1 MEFSDFLLMH
11 YEWYNVKTKHYKH
24 NRGAGLYAVLNWV
37 LRSLSLLEL
46 KGDKVESIEIYL
58 AEYARELEVFNSL
71 FEIKSF
77 ETNLS
82 ELSESEKIEFLNNTI
97 SSNVGLSEN
106 PMNLNLD
113 IFNKII
119 SKYFNPKKE
128 VVEWY
133 NKFIEELGCDVKDI
147 ILVWARRTDKVSESR
162 IPTVSDYISK
172 LSKIDKTNKV
182 ILIQT
187 DDEEVVHEFSDKR
200 LGFKTL
206 SQIPFPNNKTKP
218 FHVNLW
224 SISDEE
230 FKDMYGITKIDHLRQ
245 MVALA
250 LISKNC
256 YKTILYPGNP
266 TTFMPLFKGSFDDFI
281 LYKDE
286 INLFKKQ

>member
-1 MEFSDFLLMH
+1 MDFSDFLLMY
-11 YEWYNVKTKHYKH
+11 YEWYTVETKHYKQT
-24 NRGAGLYAVLNWV
+24 RGAGLYAVLNWA
-37 LRSLSLLEL
+37 LRSLSLLEM
-46 KGDKVESIEIYL
+46 KGNEVESIELYL
-58 AEYARELEVFNSL
+58 TEYARELEVFNSL
-71 FEIKSF
+71 FEIKKF
-77 ETNLS
+77 DTNLS
-82 ELSESEKIEFLNNTI
+82 KLSESEKIEFLNNTI

-113 IFNKII
+113 ITNKII

-133 NKFIEELGCDVKDI
+133 NKFIDELGCDVKDI
-147 ILVWARRTDKVSESR
+147 ILVWARRTDKISESR

-187 DDEEVVHEFSDKR
+187 DDEFVVQEFKDKH

-206 SQIPFPNNKTKP
+206 TQIPFPNNRTKP
-218 FHVNLW
+218 FHIDLW
-224 SISDEE
+224 SVSDEE
-230 FKDMYGITKIDHLRQ
+230 FKEMYGISKIDHLRQ
-245 MVALA
+245 MVAIA